1 MQILKAA
8 NQWQTRPAEERF
20 WDVAEAL
27 QAAREIKA
35 AAAESEVDPGTLR
48 VEAIDGDLSIIG
60 QRKIPA
66 QLSHHAFGQL
76 CARMKAPASYLRAL
90 PPTLAAQNLN
100 HGLKHASGEDA
111 KKCKLLIH
119 RKDDGFLTRA
129 VTSDSYVR
137 IWNAD
142 LFERLQEVTPQGW
155 RVPPARPAS
164 IKGER
169 TRTATAADVSRMS
182 QVFGAGIPVRV
193 GDTIAPAGMYL
204 SDKDIFAFLINENDP
219 ISDGTPY
226 PLFRGIMLWNSEVG
240 DCSLGGMAFML
251 KGVCG
256 NHIVWDARNVMEF
269 ALRHVGAVAERAHG
283 ALEVHMKKYAADSAN
298 EEQGRVKLAK
308 AKVLGATKQ
317 DVIDAV
323 LGFARS
329 KKIAGITQN
338 TLNAAYD
345 TAVEHEAWYGDP
357 NTVYGVVNGLTE
369 VSQRETHADQ
379 RNALD
384 RAAGRVMT
392 MAF

>member
-1 MQILKAA
+1 
-8 NQWQTRPAEERF
+8 
-20 WDVAEAL
+20 
-27 QAAREIKA
+27 
-35 AAAESEVDPGTLR
+35 
-48 VEAIDGDLSIIG
+48 
-60 QRKIPA
+60 
-66 QLSHHAFGQL
+66 
-76 CARMKAPASYLRAL
+76 
-90 PPTLAAQNLN
+90 
-100 HGLKHASGEDA
+100 
-111 KKCKLLIH
+111 
-119 RKDDGFLTRA
+119 
-129 VTSDSYVR
+129 
-137 IWNAD
+137 
-142 LFERLQEVTPQGW
+142 
-155 RVPPARPAS
+155 
-164 IKGER
+164 
-169 TRTATAADVSRMS
+169 
-182 QVFGAGIPVRV
+182 
-193 GDTIAPAGMYL
+193 
-204 SDKDIFAFLINENDP
+204 
-219 ISDGTPY
+219 
-226 PLFRGIMLWNSEVG
+226 MLWNSEVG